1 MQIKRDIMNT
11 ETKNVVL
18 KCVTIIC
25 VVLII
30 VASAFY
36 IAGMVIREIKPA
48 DGAKIVIMRTT
59 DRTTYE
65 SYHYV
70 DVVVHNEGNML
81 GYAVI
86 ACQFT
91 ANNRNYGDLL
101 EEQTVALKAG
111 ETQVL
116 TFTKTIYGSWDYVVY
131 VKNEL
136 S

>member
-1 MQIKRDIMNT
+1 MST

-18 KCVTIIC
+18 KCITIIC

-30 VASAFY
+30 AASAYY

-48 DGAKIVIMRTT
+48 DSANIIILRTT
-59 DRTTYE
+59 DRTMYE
-65 SYHYV
+65 TYHYV
-70 DVVVHNEGNML
+70 DVVVHNEGNLL

-91 ANNRNYGDLL
+91 ASENNGDLL
-101 EEQTVALKAG
+101 QEQIVTLEPG

-116 TFTKTIYGSWDYVVY
+116 TFTKSIYGTWDYVVY
-131 VKNEL
+131 VK
-136 S
+136 SSM